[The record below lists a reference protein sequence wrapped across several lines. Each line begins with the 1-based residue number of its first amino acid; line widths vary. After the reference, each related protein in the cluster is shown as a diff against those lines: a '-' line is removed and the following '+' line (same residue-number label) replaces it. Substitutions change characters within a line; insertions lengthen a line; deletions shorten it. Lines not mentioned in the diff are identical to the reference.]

1 MRTKPR
7 TRRQRIWSLDSL
19 RTRVVS
25 TIVSGAL
32 LASAMVFGTT
42 TLVSSPAQ
50 AETSATGAPIYSNNT
65 FYAYA
70 NSGETLNLSFVK
82 AFDAAG
88 GGTATTFRAF
98 RPDGSIAW
106 TCTVAATAAL
116 GASCANANVPVNVTG
131 AWKIAMG
138 AAVGGTSTFNWNIR
152 VNAAGLTQTGRVW
165 VNQYNVLQSD
175 GVSRNLTYYM
185 VNDSGY
191 QYTTIL
197 RGYNGIGSTIRANS
211 LGLAST
217 GECIPSYQS
226 RDNTNVAGLT
236 ITGCGKDFRI
246 FFQSPSSSLPASA
259 PSADGRLVVLPA
271 PLTDADLAVTNLA
284 FAPTTTNAATG
295 RFTYSINPRFTGSY
309 QLQIDTDGNGSY
321 TDAVDRRIDQGA
333 DGSGAYDYTF
343 DGLDGRGNAI
353 ADCSLMNA
361 RIYYDSVGEMHVV
374 QSDVEDRAG
383 GIQITRTN
391 GPGAPSST
399 VYWDDRAIN
408 PALHANGTPRVNGTA
423 GVNSEG
429 GVHGWDGTTDDS
441 WGNESYVDDWT
452 YRPVNLGTGAIAI
465 GGQCLVITKTADRVE
480 VVPGDTITYTVSVQN
495 TGDFSYT
502 AAVPASFTDDLSEVL
517 DDATYNNN
525 ASGGATYAAPTLS
538 WSGPLASGATK
549 TVTYS
554 VTVNDPPSGDQRL
567 TNAVLS
573 DSPGSNCAADS
584 DDPRCIVRIPAGAF
598 TVAKTASAT
607 QVSPGD
613 TVSYTVTVTNTGE
626 TPYTAAEPASF
637 SDDLAPVLDDSTYNN
652 DATNGATVTGTTL
665 SWSGALAV
673 GASATIT
680 YSVTVADP
688 DTGDKT
694 LVNTVRPTSPGGFC
708 DPAGECS
715 TTTLVATYTVA
726 KTSDAAGTVTA
737 GQVVTYSVTV
747 VNTGTAA
754 YTDALPAS
762 LTDDLSAVLDDA
774 TYNNDASGGAVVTGN
789 TLAWSGPLAVG
800 AANTI
805 TYSVTIGAAGSGD
818 GTLTNAVVPDGP
830 GGECETDGGCTT
842 TNLVQAYTVAKTS
855 SATAVDPG
863 DAVTYSVTVTN
874 VGQVAYPA
882 DAPASFEDDLAA
894 VLDDAVYNNDA
905 TNGATV
911 TGSTLNWAGALAVGE
926 SVTVT
931 YSVTVNNPDLGD
943 HTLTNAVVPTGP
955 GGACEPE
962 ACTTVTPVRSY
973 TAAKTADTSAVVV
986 GDTITYTITL
996 TNTGGADYTAAEP
1009 AMFTD
1014 DLSAVLDDATYN
1026 NDASNGASYAAPTLS
1041 WSGPL
1046 AVGATQTITYSVHV
1060 NAPKTGDSRLRNS
1073 VVTGP
1078 GGNCASDSTDPT
1090 CTVEL
1095 PTGSFTVA
1103 KEASA
1108 TQVNPG
1114 DEVTYTVTV
1123 TNTGQ
1128 VAYTAASPAS
1138 FSDDLT
1144 AVLDDATYNGDADNG
1159 AEFTSP
1165 TLSWSGALAV
1175 GRSITITY
1183 SVTVND
1189 PDTGD
1194 NVLDNAVVPTSPGG
1208 SCDAAAECTTST
1220 PVQSYTVAKTSA
1232 PTGSVLPGGTVTYTV
1247 TVTNTGAADYTAAAP
1262 ATLTDTL
1269 SEVLDDATYNN
1280 DATSGAVVTGDILTW
1295 SGALAVGATVSIT
1308 YSVTVGAAGTGDG
1321 VLTNAVS
1328 PTTPGGSCATDDG
1341 CVTTTPIQS
1350 YTVSKTSDASGSVLA
1365 GDVITYTV
1373 TVTNT
1378 GAANYTAAAPA
1389 SLTDDLSAVL
1399 DDATYN
1405 NDVTSGATVT
1415 GSTLSWSGAL
1425 AVGTPVTITYSVTV
1439 AATGTGDG
1447 VLTNAVV
1454 PTGPGGVCD
1463 PDEECSTTNQVQSFT
1478 VAKAASTTQ
1487 VGPGGVV
1494 TYTVTV
1500 TNTGQVDYTAAAPAS
1515 FDDDLSAV
1523 LDDAAYNN
1531 DATNGAGVAGNT
1543 LSWSGALAAGASVTI
1558 TYSVTVDDPDA
1569 GDHVLTNAVVPTT
1582 PGGECVPG
1590 ECETTT
1596 PVQSFTATK
1605 TADTADVVPGDT
1617 ITYTITVTN
1626 TGAADYTAAAPATFT
1641 DDLSG
1646 VLDDATYNN
1655 DATSGA
1661 SYAAPTLTW
1670 SGPLAVGA
1678 TQTITYTVTVN
1689 DPQTGDSVLPNAI
1702 VTGPG
1707 GNCPPDSDDPAC
1719 NVELFAGSFTVA
1731 KSASATQVIPGDTV
1745 TYSVTVTNIGQ
1756 VDYTAASPASFTDNL
1771 TAVLDDA
1778 TYNGDV
1784 DNGATYAAPTISWS
1798 GALAVGES
1806 VTVTYSVT
1814 VNDPDTGDHVLDNA
1828 AVPTAPGGVCDPA
1841 AECATSTPVQ
1851 SYTVAKTSAPAG
1863 AVLPGDTVTYT
1874 VTVTNTGAADYTA
1887 AAPATLT
1894 DTLSEVLDDATYN
1907 NDATSGAV
1915 VTDGILS
1922 WSGALAV
1929 GTPVTITYSVTVGAA
1944 GTGDGVLTNAV
1955 SPTTPGG
1962 SCATEDGCVTTNPV
1976 QSYSVSKTSDPSGA
1990 VVAGD
1995 VITYTVTVTNTGAAN
2010 YTAAAPASLTD
2021 DLSAVLDDAT
2031 YNNDVTSGASVTD
2044 GILSWSG
2051 ALAVGTPVTITYSV
2065 TVGAAG
2071 TGDGT
2076 LTNAVVPTSP
2086 GGECDPDGE
2095 CTTTNQLQSYTV
2107 AKTSAPV
2114 GAVLPG
2120 GTVTYTVTVTN
2131 TGAVDY
2137 TAEAPATLT
2146 DTLSEVLDDATYNN
2160 DATSGAVVTDGILSW
2175 SGALA
2180 VGTPVTIT
2188 YSVTVGAA
2196 GTGDGVLTNAVAP
2209 TGPGGSCATEDG
2221 CVTTNPVQAYSV
2233 SKTSSPSGSVVAGD
2247 VITYTVTVTNTG
2259 AVDYTAEAP
2268 ASLTDS
2274 LAAVLDDA
2282 TYNNDATSGAVV
2294 TDGILSWSG
2303 ALAVGTPVTITYSVT
2318 VAPAGTGD
2326 GTLTNAV
2333 VPTAPGG
2340 VCDPEGECTTTNQLQ
2355 SFTVAK
2361 AASTT
2366 QVNPGDV
2373 VTYTVTVTN
2382 TGGVAYT
2389 ADAPA
2394 SFDDDLTAVLDDAA
2408 YNNDA
2413 SNGATVTG
2421 STLAWSGA
2429 LAADASVTITYSVT
2443 VDDPD
2448 AGDHVL
2454 TNAVVPTAPGGECVP
2469 GECETVTPVQ
2479 TYTVSKSAS
2488 TTSVVP
2494 GDTITYT
2501 ITVKNTGAA
2510 DYTAI
2515 APATFSDDL
2524 SAVLD
2529 DATYNNDATS
2539 GASYAAPTLTWS
2551 GPLAIGAT
2559 QTVTYTVTVGAAGSG
2574 DGVITNA
2581 VLPTAPGGECDPV
2594 DGCTT
2599 TNGLQSYTVAKTSTP
2614 EGAVLEGSTI
2624 TYTVTVTNTG
2634 QVDYTD
2640 AAPATFEDTLSAVLD
2655 DATYNDDASNGATVT
2670 GDLLSWSGA
2679 LAVGATQTI
2688 TYSVTVG
2695 AAGTGDGVLT
2705 NAVVPTTP
2713 GGECAT
2719 EGGCSVTNELQSYTV
2734 SKTSDPTG
2742 AVVPGDVVTYMVTVT
2757 NTGAVDYTAEAP
2769 ASLTDTLSA
2778 VLDDASYN
2786 NDATSGATVTDGILS
2801 WSGALA
2807 VGTPVTITY
2816 SVTVAPAGT
2825 GDGTLTNAVVP
2836 TAPGGECAT
2845 DGGCSVTNELQSFT
2859 VAKAA
2864 STTQVNPGDV
2874 VTYTVTVTNTGQ
2886 VDYTADAPA
2895 SFDDDLTAALDDA
2908 TYNNDA
2914 SNGATVTG
2922 STLAWSGALAAGAS
2936 VTITYSVTVDDP
2948 DAGDHVLTNAVVP
2961 TAPGGECVPG
2971 ECETVTPVQSYTVSK
2986 TADTTTVVPGDT
2998 ITYTITVTNT
3008 GAADYTAIAPA
3019 TFSDDLSAV
3028 LDDATYNNDAT
3039 NGATFTAPNMVWA
3052 GALAIGATQTVTY
3065 TVTVGAAGSGD
3076 GVLTNA
3082 VLPTAPGGDCDPL
3095 GTCTTTN
3102 ELQSFAVAKT
3112 ASATQVNPGGTVTYT
3127 VTVTNTGQVDYT
3139 ADAPASFTDD
3149 LTAVLDDATYN
3160 GDADN
3165 GAGYAAPTISWSGAL
3180 EAGATTTITYS
3191 VTVNDPDTGD
3201 HVLDNAVIPAAPGGV
3216 CDPDAECAT
3225 STPVQSYT
3233 VAKTSAPQGAVLPGA
3248 TVTYTVTIT
3257 NTGAAAYTAATPA
3270 TFEDDLTAVLDDAT
3284 YNGDASNGATFGSPT
3299 LAWSGALAVGA
3310 VQTVTYSVTVGAAG
3324 VGDDVLT
3331 NAVVPTAAGG
3341 DCATDGG
3348 CVTTNPVQAYTV
3360 AKTSSP
3366 SGAVIPGTTV
3376 VYTVTVTNTGSAPY
3390 TAEAP
3395 AALTDDLSAVLD
3407 DATYN
3412 NDATNG
3418 ATVTDGILSW
3428 SGPLAADATVTI
3440 TYSVTVAA
3448 AGTGDGTLTNG
3459 VVPTAPGGECE
3470 TEGGCATTNP
3480 VQAYSVAKVASAAV
3494 VNPGGTLSYT
3504 ITVTNTGQVAY
3515 TADAPAAFTDDLGS
3529 VLDDAAYNG
3538 DVSSGATVTGST
3550 LAWSGALAVGASVDV
3565 TYSVTVKKPNTGD
3578 NRLENAVVPTAPGGA
3593 CAAEECLT
3601 VTPVQS
3607 FTATKT
3613 ADRSAVVPGDT
3624 ITYTITVVNTGQ
3636 ADYTAEVPATFSDD
3650 LSELLDD
3657 ASYNDDATNGATY
3670 TAPTLAWS
3678 GALPVGA
3685 SETFTYS
3692 VTVND
3697 PATGDSLLPNTVVT
3711 GIGGN
3716 CDVDS
3721 NDPACVVELP
3731 SGSYSVSKA
3740 ASSTTVD
3747 QGGNVTY
3754 TVTVTNTGQV
3764 DYTDEQPAAF
3774 EDDLSAVLDD
3784 AEYNG
3789 DASNGATVTGTLL
3802 TWSGALPVGAVET
3815 ITYSVKVDATDVGDK
3830 VLDNFIRPTT
3840 PGGACVVGECATST
3854 PVRALTVSKTVD
3866 STMTAP
3872 GNTLTYTITVTN
3884 SGAADYT
3891 TESPASFTD
3900 DLTQVL
3906 DDATYNNDATNGA
3919 RYSAPVLSWSG
3930 ALAVG
3935 ATATVTYTVAV
3946 NKPAAGDH
3954 VLTNTV
3960 VAPSS
3965 NCLDDSADAACTVTS
3980 TLTIPPVTTPL
3991 ALTGIGS
3998 WQTSAGLIALMTVL
4012 AGLVLAVVRRRKTA
4026 E

>member
-1 MRTKPR
+1 MRTSTR

-50 AETSATGAPIYSNNT
+50 AETSATGAPIYGNNV

-70 NSGETLNLSFVK
+70 NSGESLNLSFVK
-82 AFDAAG
+82 ASDANTAG
-88 GGTATTFRAF
+88 SATTFRAI
-98 RPDGSIAW
+98 RPNGTVAW
-106 TCTVAATAAL
+106 TCTVAATAAV
-116 GASCANANVPVNVTG
+116 GASCANANVPVNQTG
-131 AWKIAMG
+131 AWKITM
-138 AAVGGTSTFNWNIR
+138 AAAAGGTSSFNWNIR
-152 VNAAGLTQTGRVW
+152 AIAAGLTQTGRVW
-165 VNQYNVLQSD
+165 VNQYNVLQND
-175 GVSRNLTYYM
+175 GVSRDLTYYM
-185 VNDSGY
+185 VNNSGY

-197 RGYNGIGSTIRANS
+197 RGYNGVGSTIRANS
-211 LGLAST
+211 LGIAT
-217 GECIPSYQS
+217 VGECVPSYQS
-226 RDNTNVAGLT
+226 RDNSNLAGLT
-236 ITGCGKDFRI
+236 VRGCGEDFRI
-246 FFQSPSSSLPASA
+246 FFQPPSAALPANA
-259 PSADGRLVVLPA
+259 PSADGRLVILPP
-271 PLTDADLAVTNLA
+271 PLTDADLAVTDLA
-284 FAPTTTNAATG
+284 FAPTTTNSATG
-295 RFTYSINPRFTGSY
+295 RFTYSINSRFSGSY

-333 DGSGAYDYTF
+333 DGSGVYDYAF
-343 DGLDGRGNAI
+343 DGLDGLGNPI

-374 QSDVEDRAG
+374 QSDVENRAG

-391 GPGAPSST
+391 GPGAPNST

-408 PALHANGTPRVNGTA
+408 PALHDNTTPRIDGTA
-423 GVNSEG
+423 GVNSAG
-429 GVHGWDGTTDDS
+429 GVHGWDRAVDDT
-441 WGNESYVDDWT
+441 WGNEAYIDDWT

-480 VVPGDTITYTVSVQN
+480 VVPGDTITYTVTVQN

-525 ASGGATYAAPTLS
+525 ATGGATYAAPTLS
-538 WSGPLASGATK
+538 WSGPLASGATQ
-549 TVTYS
+549 TITYS
-554 VTVNDPPSGDQRL
+554 VTVNDPPTGDQRL

-573 DSPGSNCAADS
+573 NSPGSNCPPDS
-584 DDPRCIVRIPAGAF
+584 TDPRCIVRIPSGAF

-607 QVSPGD
+607 QVAPGD
-613 TVSYTVTVTNTGE
+613 TVTYTVTVTNTGE
-626 TPYTAAEPASF
+626 TAYTAAEPASF

-680 YSVTVADP
+680 YSVTVANP

-715 TTTLVATYTVA
+715 TTTLVTTYTVA
-726 KTSDAAGTVTA
+726 KTSDAEGTVTA
-737 GQVVTYSVTV
+737 GQVVTYTVTV

-774 TYNNDASGGAVVTGN
+774 SYNNDASSGAVVTGN
-789 TLAWSGPLAVG
+789 TLTWSGPLAVG
-800 AANTI
+800 AASTI
-805 TYSVTIGAAGSGD
+805 TYSVTVGAAGSGD
-818 GTLTNAVVPDGP
+818 GTLTNAVIPNGP

-842 TNLVQAYTVAKTS
+842 TNLLQAYTVAKTS
-855 SATAVDPG
+855 SATSVNPG

-874 VGQVAYPA
+874 AGQVAYTA
-882 DAPASFEDDLAA
+882 EAPASFTDDLSA
-894 VLDDAVYNNDA
+894 VLDDATYNNDA
-905 TNGATV
+905 SNGATV
-911 TGSTLNWAGALAVGE
+911 AAGALSWTGALAVGE

-931 YSVTVNNPDLGD
+931 YSVTVNDPDLGD
-943 HTLTNAVVPTGP
+943 RTLTNAVVPTGP

-962 ACTTVTPVRSY
+962 ACITVTPVRSY
-973 TAAKTADTSAVVV
+973 TAAKTANTSTVVV
-986 GDTITYTITL
+986 GDTITYTIAL
-996 TNTGGADYTAAEP
+996 TNTGGADYTDAAP
-1009 AMFTD
+1009 ATFTD

-1026 NDASNGASYAAPTLS
+1026 NDATNGASYAAPTLS

-1046 AVGATQTITYSVHV
+1046 AVGATQTITYSVTV
-1060 NAPKTGDSRLRNS
+1060 NDPKTGDSRLRNA

-1078 GGNCASDSTDPT
+1078 GGNCPPDSTDPT
-1090 CTVEL
+1090 CIVEL

-1114 DEVTYTVTV
+1114 DSVTYTVTV

-1128 VAYTAASPAS
+1128 VDYTAASPAS
-1138 FSDDLT
+1138 FTDDLT

-1159 AEFTSP
+1159 ASYAAP
-1165 TLSWSGALAV
+1165 TISWSGALPV
-1175 GRSITITY
+1175 GESVTVTY

-1194 NVLDNAVVPTSPGG
+1194 HVLDNAVVPTAPGG
-1208 SCDAAAECTTST
+1208 SCEAAGECATST

-1232 PTGSVLPGGTVTYTV
+1232 PAGSVLPGGTVTYTV

-1280 DATSGAVVTGDILTW
+1280 DATNGATVTGDILSW
-1295 SGALAVGATVSIT
+1295 SGALAVGATVTIT
-1308 YSVTVGAAGTGDG
+1308 YSVTVGAVGTGDG
-1321 VLTNAVS
+1321 VLTNAVV
-1328 PTTPGGSCATDDG
+1328 PTTPGGSCATEDG
-1341 CVTTTPIQS
+1341 CVTTTPVQS
-1350 YTVSKTSDASGSVLA
+1350 YSVSKTSDPSGAVVA

-1378 GAANYTAAAPA
+1378 GAADYTAAAPA

-1405 NDVTSGATVT
+1405 NDATNGATVT
-1415 GSTLSWSGAL
+1415 GGILSWSGAL

-1463 PDEECSTTNQVQSFT
+1463 PDEECTTTNQVQSFT

-1487 VGPGGVV
+1487 VSPGGVV

-1500 TNTGQVDYTAAAPAS
+1500 TNTGQVDYTADAPAS
-1515 FDDDLSAV
+1515 FDDDLTAV

-1531 DATNGAGVAGNT
+1531 DATNGAAVAGNT
-1543 LSWSGALAAGASVTI
+1543 LSWSGALATGASITI

-1582 PGGECVPG
+1582 PGGVCVPG

-1596 PVQSFTATK
+1596 PVQSYTATK
-1605 TADTADVVPGDT
+1605 TADTAEVVHGDT
-1617 ITYTITVTN
+1617 ITYTITLTN
-1626 TGAADYTAAAPATFT
+1626 TGAADYTAVAPATFT

-1655 DATSGA
+1655 DATNGA

-1689 DPQTGDSVLPNAI
+1689 DPKTGDSVLPNAI
-1702 VTGPG
+1702 VTGTG

-1731 KSASATQVIPGDTV
+1731 KSASATQVVPGDTV
-1745 TYSVTVTNIGQ
+1745 TYSVTVTNTGQ
-1756 VDYTAASPASFTDNL
+1756 VDYTAASPASFTDDL

-1778 TYNGDV
+1778 TYNGDA

-1798 GALAVGES
+1798 GALPVGES

-1814 VNDPDTGDHVLDNA
+1814 VNAPDTGDHVLDNA
-1828 AVPTAPGGVCDPA
+1828 VTPTGPGGVCDPA
-1841 AECATSTPVQ
+1841 ADCATSTPVL
-1851 SYTVAKTSAPAG
+1851 SYTVAKTSAPTG
-1863 AVLPGDTVTYT
+1863 SVLPGGTVTYT

-1887 AAPATLT
+1887 EAPATLT
-1894 DTLSEVLDDATYN
+1894 DSLSAVLDDATYNNDATNGATVTDGILSWSGALAVGTPVTITYSVTVGAAGTGDGVLTNAVVPTAPGGECATEDGCVTTTPVQSYSVSKTSDPSGSVVAGDVITYTVTVTNTGAADYTAEAPASLTDSLSAVLDDATYN

-1944 GTGDGVLTNAV
+1944 GTGDG
-1955 SPTTPGG
+1955 
-1962 SCATEDGCVTTNPV
+1962 
-1976 QSYSVSKTSDPSGA
+1976 
-1990 VVAGD
+1990 
-1995 VITYTVTVTNTGAAN
+1995 
-2010 YTAAAPASLTD
+2010 
-2021 DLSAVLDDAT
+2021 
-2031 YNNDVTSGASVTD
+2031 
-2044 GILSWSG
+2044 
-2051 ALAVGTPVTITYSV
+2051 
-2065 TVGAAG
+2065 
-2071 TGDGT
+2071 T
-2076 LTNAVVPTSP
+2076 LTNAVVPTGP
-2086 GGECDPDGE
+2086 GGECDPE
-2095 CTTTNQLQSYTV
+2095 
-2107 AKTSAPV
+2107 
-2114 GAVLPG
+2114 
-2120 GTVTYTVTVTN
+2120 
-2131 TGAVDY
+2131 
-2137 TAEAPATLT
+2137 E
-2146 DTLSEVLDDATYNN
+2146 
-2160 DATSGAVVTDGILSW
+2160 
-2175 SGALA
+2175 
-2180 VGTPVTIT
+2180 
-2188 YSVTVGAA
+2188 
-2196 GTGDGVLTNAVAP
+2196 
-2209 TGPGGSCATEDG
+2209 
-2221 CVTTNPVQAYSV
+2221 
-2233 SKTSSPSGSVVAGD
+2233 
-2247 VITYTVTVTNTG
+2247 
-2259 AVDYTAEAP
+2259 
-2268 ASLTDS
+2268 
-2274 LAAVLDDA
+2274 
-2282 TYNNDATSGAVV
+2282 
-2294 TDGILSWSG
+2294 
-2303 ALAVGTPVTITYSVT
+2303 
-2318 VAPAGTGD
+2318 
-2326 GTLTNAV
+2326 
-2333 VPTAPGG
+2333 
-2340 VCDPEGECTTTNQLQ
+2340 ECTTTNQLQ

-2366 QVNPGDV
+2366 QVNPGDT

-2394 SFDDDLTAVLDDAA
+2394 SFDDDLTAWLDDAV

-2421 STLAWSGA
+2421 STLSWSGA
-2429 LAADASVTITYSVT
+2429 LAVGASVTITYSVT
-2443 VDDPD
+2443 VDEPD

-2454 TNAVVPTAPGGECVP
+2454 TNAVMPTTPGGECVP

-2479 TYTVSKSAS
+2479 SYTVSKSAD
-2488 TTSVVP
+2488 TTNVVP

-2529 DATYNNDATS
+2529 DATYNNDATNGATFTTPNLLWS
-2539 GASYAAPTLTWS
+2539 GA
-2551 GPLAIGAT
+2551 LAIGAT

-2581 VLPTAPGGECDPV
+2581 VLPTGPGGECDPV

-2599 TNGLQSYTVAKTSTP
+2599 TNGLQS
-2614 EGAVLEGSTI
+2614 
-2624 TYTVTVTNTG
+2624 
-2634 QVDYTD
+2634 
-2640 AAPATFEDTLSAVLD
+2640 F
-2655 DATYNDDASNGATVT
+2655 
-2670 GDLLSWSGA
+2670 
-2679 LAVGATQTI
+2679 
-2688 TYSVTVG
+2688 
-2695 AAGTGDGVLT
+2695 
-2705 NAVVPTTP
+2705 
-2713 GGECAT
+2713 
-2719 EGGCSVTNELQSYTV
+2719 TV
-2734 SKTSDPTG
+2734 SKTS
-2742 AVVPGDVVTYMVTVT
+2742 
-2757 NTGAVDYTAEAP
+2757 
-2769 ASLTDTLSA
+2769 SA
-2778 VLDDASYN
+2778 
-2786 NDATSGATVTDGILS
+2786 
-2801 WSGALA
+2801 
-2807 VGTPVTITY
+2807 
-2816 SVTVAPAGT
+2816 
-2825 GDGTLTNAVVP
+2825 
-2836 TAPGGECAT
+2836 
-2845 DGGCSVTNELQSFT
+2845 
-2859 VAKAA
+2859 
-2864 STTQVNPGDV
+2864 TQVNPGGT
-2874 VTYTVTVTNTGQ
+2874 VTYAVTVTNTGQ

-2895 SFDDDLTAALDDA
+2895 SF
-2908 TYNNDA
+2908 
-2914 SNGATVTG
+2914 S
-2922 STLAWSGALAAGAS
+2922 
-2936 VTITYSVTVDDP
+2936 
-2948 DAGDHVLTNAVVP
+2948 
-2961 TAPGGECVPG
+2961 
-2971 ECETVTPVQSYTVSK
+2971 
-2986 TADTTTVVPGDT
+2986 
-2998 ITYTITVTNT
+2998 
-3008 GAADYTAIAPA
+3008 
-3019 TFSDDLSAV
+3019 
-3028 LDDATYNNDAT
+3028 
-3039 NGATFTAPNMVWA
+3039 
-3052 GALAIGATQTVTY
+3052 
-3065 TVTVGAAGSGD
+3065 
-3076 GVLTNA
+3076 
-3082 VLPTAPGGDCDPL
+3082 
-3095 GTCTTTN
+3095 
-3102 ELQSFAVAKT
+3102 
-3112 ASATQVNPGGTVTYT
+3112 
-3127 VTVTNTGQVDYT
+3127 
-3139 ADAPASFTDD
+3139 DD

-3160 GDADN
+3160 NDADN
-3165 GAGYAAPTISWSGAL
+3165 GASYAAPTISWSGAL
-3180 EAGATTTITYS
+3180 EAGSTKTITYS

-3201 HVLDNAVIPAAPGGV
+3201 HVLDNAAVPAGPGGV
-3216 CDPDAECAT
+3216 CDPAAECTT

-3257 NTGAAAYTAATPA
+3257 NTGAAAYTAETPA

-3284 YNGDASNGATFGSPT
+3284 YNGDASNGATFGSPR
-3299 LAWSGALAVGA
+3299 LAWSGPLAVGA

-3331 NAVVPTAAGG
+3331 NAVVPTGPGG
-3341 DCATDGG
+3341 DCATEGG
-3348 CVTTNPVQAYTV
+3348 CVTSNPVQSYTV

-3366 SGAVIPGTTV
+3366 SGAVVPGTKV
-3376 VYTVTVTNTGSAPY
+3376 VYTVTVTNTGSAAY

-3395 AALTDDLSAVLD
+3395 AGLTDDLSAVLD

-3448 AGTGDGTLTNG
+3448 PGTGDGTLTNA
-3459 VVPTAPGGECE
+3459 VVPTVPGGECE
-3470 TEGGCATTNP
+3470 TDGGCTTSNP
-3480 VQAYSVAKVASAAV
+3480 VQAYSVAKVASATQ
-3494 VNPGGTLSYT
+3494 VNPGGTVSYT

-3515 TADAPAAFTDDLGS
+3515 TAEAPAGFTDDLS
-3529 VLDDAAYNG
+3529 AVLDDAAYNG
-3538 DVSSGATVTGST
+3538 DASSGATVTGST
-3550 LAWSGALAVGASVDV
+3550 LAWSGALPVGATVEV

-3578 NRLENAVVPTAPGGA
+3578 NRLVNAVVPTVPGGVCAPG
-3593 CAAEECLT
+3593 ECLT

-3607 FTATKT
+3607 YTATKT
-3613 ADRSAVVPGDT
+3613 ADRAAVVPGDT
-3624 ITYTITVVNTGQ
+3624 ITYTITLTNTGQ
-3636 ADYTAEVPATFSDD
+3636 ADYTAQAPATFSDD
-3650 LSELLDD
+3650 LSALLDD
-3657 ASYNDDATNGATY
+3657 ATYNDDATNGATY

-3678 GALPVGA
+3678 GALAVGA
-3685 SETFTYS
+3685 TETFTYS

-3716 CDVDS
+3716 CDVGS

-3731 SGSYSVSKA
+3731 GGSYSVSKA

-3764 DYTDEQPAAF
+3764 AYTDDQPAAF

-3802 TWSGALPVGAVET
+3802 TWSGALPVGAVQT
-3815 ITYSVKVDATDVGDK
+3815 ITYSVKVDAADVGDK
-3830 VLDNFIRPTT
+3830 VLDNVVRPTT

-3891 TESPASFTD
+3891 AEAPASFTD
-3900 DLTQVL
+3900 DLTKVL

-3919 RYSAPVLSWSG
+3919 RYSAPVLSWAG
-3930 ALAVG
+3930 ALATG
-3935 ATATVTYTVAV
+3935 ETATVTYTVAV
-3946 NKPAAGDH
+3946 NKPASGDH
-3954 VLTNTV
+3954 VLTNAV
-3960 VAPSS
+3960 VAPTS
-3965 NCLDDSADAACTVTS
+3965 NCLDGSADAACTVTS
-3980 TLTIPPVTTPL
+3980 TLTVPPATGPL